1 MLVALPF
8 FFLFFSFWY
17 SFKPTFLYKGRAK
30 DVAQSRGSTRGSI
43 ESTNENPTAS
53 DRCRREGLSQLHQE
67 SILHPWLGTSFI
79 ISFADTWFVLVVRAR
94 ASLLSLF
101 YHFTF
106 RFISLWVELGQ
117 GQWWIIHQKSSS
129 TCSHSFHMAEKQRVR
144 SKPEK
149 HFEWKAGK
157 CFAFQKHT
165 LTHCGYGWMQM
176 KIREMGMKN
185 INFKKCSS
193 YSSKKIES
201 QNRNCRPPFGSAC
214 QLLGGGGI
222 VTKLIRF
229 LTGVYYIHTALRYY
243 AHVDI
248 VCWGAQVLLRSAS

>member
-8 FFLFFSFWY
+8 FFLFFFSFWY

-94 ASLLSLF
+94 ASSLLSLF

-149 HFEWKAGK
+149 
-157 CFAFQKHT
+157 
-165 LTHCGYGWMQM
+165 
-176 KIREMGMKN
+176 KN
-185 INFKKCSS
+185 ILNERPENVFLFRNTHSHTVNMAGCKWKWE
-193 YSSKKIES
+193 KWAWKIEIS
-201 QNRNCRPPFGSAC
+201 KN
-214 QLLGGGGI
+214 LL
-222 VTKLIRF
+222 LILQRR
-229 LTGVYYIHTALRYY
+229 LN
-243 AHVDI
+243 
-248 VCWGAQVLLRSAS
+248 QK